1 MPTLPV
7 DLSNINQRP
16 PDGLG
21 PEGKPY
27 RILVVD
33 DSKFVIKQI
42 TQILT
47 SEKYDICGA
56 AEDGAEGVAL
66 YKELKPDL
74 VTMDITM
81 PQMDGLT
88 CIGELLKIKPT
99 ARIVVI
105 SALSDSPTG
114 IKALRL
120 GAKAFLPK
128 PFTEKQIVDEISS
141 LLGLTPAGGTP

>member
-1 MPTLPV
+1 MANIPV
-7 DLSNINQRP
+7 DLSNINQRI
-16 PDGLG
+16 PDGLS
-21 PEGKPY
+21 PEGAPY

-47 SEKYDICGA
+47 SEKYDVCGC

-81 PQMDGLT
+81 PKLDGLSALVQVIEFDPKARVIVVSALGKEET
-88 CIGELLKIKPT
+88 VKHALLK
-99 ARIVVI
+99 
-105 SALSDSPTG
+105 
-114 IKALRL
+114 
-120 GAKAFLPK
+120 GAKNFIVK
-128 PFTEKQIVDEISS
+128 PFDRAKVLERVRNVLK
-141 LLGLTPAGGTP
+141 GGK

>member
-1 MPTLPV
+1 MVNMNV
-7 DLSNINQRP
+7 DLSNINQRV
-16 PDGLG
+16 PDGLNPDG
-21 PEGKPY
+21 VPH

-47 SEKYDICGA
+47 SEKYDVCGS

-81 PQMDGLT
+81 PKLDG
-88 CIGELLKIKPT
+88 
-99 ARIVVI
+99 I
-105 SALSDSPTG
+105 SALVQIMAFDA
-114 IKALRL
+114 KARVIVVSALGKEETVKQAL
-120 GAKAFLPK
+120 LKGAKNFIVK
-128 PFTEKQIVDEISS
+128 PFDRAKVLERVRNVLK
-141 LLGLTPAGGTP
+141 GGK

>member
-21 PEGKPY
+21 PEGKPF

-81 PQMDGLT
+81 PKLDG
-88 CIGELLKIKPT
+88 
-99 ARIVVI
+99 I
-105 SALSDSPTG
+105 SALQQIIAFDAKARVIVVSALGKEETVKG
-114 IKALRL
+114 ALIK
-120 GAKAFLPK
+120 GAKNFIVK
-128 PFTEKQIVDEISS
+128 PFDRNKVLERVRNVLK
-141 LLGLTPAGGTP
+141 GGK